1 MQGNVPVEACA
12 FDHMLVNLS
21 HSENRFDSRSEP
33 LFRLFHLLPV
43 TMASLERLC
52 EDGDP
57 DDVKH
62 ASTLLA
68 RFGGTGGY
76 DRTVSAAVVADT
88 MLVMQHFI
96 NESQSTRDDV
106 VLSGKFSDQCKA
118 RLRSLLRDGA
128 IWLPEAAAR
137 ETMDHQTCLPVRRPA
152 PSPA

>member
-1 MQGNVPVEACA
+1 MQGKVPVEARA
-12 FDHMLVNLS
+12 FARIWVNLS
-21 HSENRFDSRSEP
+21 HSEARFDSRSEP

-76 DRTVSAAVVADT
+76 DRTVSAVV
-88 MLVMQHFI
+88 V
-96 NESQSTRDDV
+96 RDDV
-106 VLSGKFSDQCKA
+106 VMSGKFSDQCKA
-118 RLRSLLRDGA
+118 WLRPLLRDGA